1 MSGATNLQDH
11 ALSVIR
17 AHGGVVHIVPGG
29 ANPVRCGWH
38 HCSFSART
46 VRAMAAKGVL
56 VREKSSIEAYRI
68 APAQEAADAPRQS

>member
-1 MSGATNLQDH
+1 MSGATKLQDH

-17 AHGGVVHIVPGG
+17 AHGGIVHIVPGA

-38 HCSFSART
+38 RCSFGART

-56 VREKSSIEAYRI
+56 VREKSPIEAYRI
-68 APAQEAADAPRQS
+68 APASEAADAPGQS